1 VKRKLLA
8 SVFSAKPLRKTLEQ
22 STASKEQL
30 REEKRRILR
39 EKLKQGLVGQRF
51 GKHTVQ
57 RAKIDVQLGEDL
69 TDSLRGLKVS
79 LLDRQSFNL
88 GGLTQ
93 FCNSRKVTCSGI
105 VS

>member
-8 SVFSAKPLRKTLEQ
+8 SVFTAKSMRKTLEQ
-22 STASKEQL
+22 SAASKEKQ

-39 EKLKQGLVGQRF
+39 EKLKQGVAGQRF

-57 RAKIDVQLGEDL
+57 KAKIDVQLGEDL

-79 LLDRQSFNL
+79 SLAVSILSLR
-88 GGLTQ
+88 GLEPILHHAAG
-93 FCNSRKVTCSGI
+93 RELV
-105 VS
+105 

>member
-1 VKRKLLA
+1 MKRKLLA
-8 SVFSAKPLRKTLEQ
+8 SVFAAKSLRKTLEH
-22 STASKEQL
+22 SAASKEQL

-39 EKLKQGLVGQRF
+39 EKLKQGLAGQRF

-57 RAKIDVQLGEDL
+57 KAKIDVQLGEDL

-79 LLDRQSFNL
+79 FWYRQPLPWRCDLILLP
-88 GGLTQ
+88 
-93 FCNSRKVTCSGI
+93 SRKVICLGT